1 MGLGV
6 GIILVSLMNLSGPAA
21 GVVILQCSMPA
32 AVFCYLFAQVYD
44 QQPEEVA
51 GIVIVSTILGF
62 SFLPLL
68 LWYIL

>member
-1 MGLGV
+1 MGFGV
-6 GIILVSLMNLSGPAA
+6 GVALAALMNFSGTAA

-32 AVFCYLFAQVYD
+32 ALFCYLFAQMYD
-44 QQPEEVA
+44 QRPEEVA

-62 SFLPLL
+62 SLFPAL